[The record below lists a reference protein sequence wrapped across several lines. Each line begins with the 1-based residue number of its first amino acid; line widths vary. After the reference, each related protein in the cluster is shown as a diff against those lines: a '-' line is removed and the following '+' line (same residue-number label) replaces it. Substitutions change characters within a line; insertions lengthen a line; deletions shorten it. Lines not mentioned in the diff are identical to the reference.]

1 MAFEKSQSYK
11 VDGRYKEAK
20 GVPDDTQALGFL
32 KNYLETRRAATK
44 MPITMERRQDDRFIF
59 PAQGGTVP
67 IGALPYEPR
76 GSSSVGNT
84 DSSIGFRNSFRA
96 TPS

>member
-11 VDGRYKEAK
+11 VDSRFTEAK
-20 GVPDDTQALGFL
+20 EMPDNNQALGFL
-32 KNYLETRRAATK
+32 QNYLESRRSGAR
-44 MPITMERRQDDRFIF
+44 MPITMERRQDDRFVF

-67 IGALPYEPR
+67 IVALPYEPR
-76 GSSSVGNT
+76 GSASFGNT
-84 DSSIGFRNSFRA
+84 DRSVGFRNSFRV